1 MSGANGSSGVKVAAA
16 PCSWGVFEKTEDDPL
31 QLPPEAML
39 DQMAAAGY
47 AGTELGPPGYFGDAE
62 QLRSRLGS
70 RGLSLV
76 GAFLPQRFSRVEH
89 AAEDRE
95 WMIGVLDL
103 LAAGRPDDVMPK
115 AVLADASL
123 EPERMRWAGQIPGHP
138 EAALPKERFSVL
150 IDNLH
155 RAGEAARERGFDPVL
170 HFHAGSYVES
180 AAEIHAVFDAL
191 DTSLVGMCLDTGHAL
206 FGGAD
211 PLELL
216 DTYAGCVRHVHVK
229 DCDLSRAAGG
239 RQLGGRAHGGLGPRR
254 LLPAG
259 PRHDRPGRLRGCA
272 QGARLGGLGRHRA
285 GPLPEA
291 GGHAGGAA
299 GPAHGQSPLAR
310 GAGLLRPA
318 GRLPR
323 R

>member
-1 MSGANGSSGVKVAAA
+1 MSGSNGSDGVKVAAA

-31 QLPPEAML
+31 QLQPEQML

-62 QLRSRLGS
+62 QLRSRLAA

-76 GAFLPQRFSRVEH
+76 GAFLPQRFSRAEH

-115 AVLADASL
+115 AVLADASV
-123 EPERMRWAGQIPGHP
+123 EPERMRWAGQIPAHP
-138 EAALPKERFSVL
+138 EAALPKERFGVL

-170 HFHAGSYVES
+170 HFHAGSYIES

-216 DTYAGCVRHVHVK
+216 DSYASCVRHVHVK
-229 DCDLSRAAGG
+229 DCDLSVLRQVAGSG
-239 RQLGGRAHGGLGPRR
+239 GGLMEAWDRSVFCQLGLGTTGLDGFVQALKARAWEGWVVIEQDRFLK
-254 LLPAG
+254 PA
-259 PRHDRPGRLRGCA
+259 DT
-272 QGARLGGLGRHRA
+272 
-285 GPLPEA
+285 PEA
-291 GGHAGGAA
+291 L
-299 GPAHGQSPLAR
+299 LALHTANR
-310 GAGLLRPA
+310 QWLADLGF
-318 GRLPR
+318 
-323 R
+323 

>member
-123 EPERMRWAGQIPGHP
+123 EPERMRWAGQVPGHP

-229 DCDLSRAAGG
+229 DCDLSVLRQVASSGG
-239 RQLGGRAHGGLGPRR
+239 GLMEAWDRGVFCQLGLGTTGLDGFVEALKARAWEGWVVIEQDRFLK
-254 LLPAG
+254 PA
-259 PRHDRPGRLRGCA
+259 DT
-272 QGARLGGLGRHRA
+272 
-285 GPLPEA
+285 PEA
-291 GGHAGGAA
+291 L
-299 GPAHGQSPLAR
+299 LALHTANRRWLAER
-310 GAGLLRPA
+310 GF
-318 GRLPR
+318 
-323 R
+323 

>member
-1 MSGANGSSGVKVAAA
+1 MSGSSGSGGVKVAAA

-31 QLPPEAML
+31 QLQPEHML

-62 QLRSRLGS
+62 QLRSRLRS

-76 GAFLPQRFSRVEH
+76 GAFLPQRFSRAEH

-95 WMIGVLDL
+95 WMMGVLDL

-115 AVLADASL
+115 AVLADASV
-123 EPERMRWAGQIPGHP
+123 EPERMRWAGQIPEHP
-138 EAALPKERFSVL
+138 EAALPRERFGVL

-155 RAGEAARERGFDPVL
+155 RAGEAARQRGFDPVL

-216 DTYAGCVRHVHVK
+216 DSYGDCVRHVHVK
-229 DCDLSRAAGG
+229 DCDRTVLGEVARSGG
-239 RQLGGRAHGGLGPRR
+239 GLMEAWDRGVFCQLGLGTAGLDGFLDGLKARAWEGWVVIEQDRFLK
-254 LLPAG
+254 PA
-259 PRHDRPGRLRGCA
+259 DT
-272 QGARLGGLGRHRA
+272 
-285 GPLPEA
+285 PEA
-291 GGHAGGAA
+291 L
-299 GPAHGQSPLAR
+299 LALHTANRAWLAER
-310 GAGLLRPA
+310 GF
-318 GRLPR
+318 
-323 R
+323 

>member
-1 MSGANGSSGVKVAAA
+1 MSGSNGSGGVKVAAA

-31 QLPPEAML
+31 QLQPQEML

-62 QLRSRLGS
+62 QLRSRLAA

-76 GAFLPQRFSRVEH
+76 GAFLPQRFSRAEH

-95 WMIGVLDL
+95 WMMGVLDL

-115 AVLADASL
+115 AVLADASV
-123 EPERMRWAGQIPGHP
+123 EPERMRWAGQIPTHP
-138 EAALPKERFSVL
+138 EAALPKERFGVL
-150 IDNLH
+150 IDNMH

-216 DTYAGCVRHVHVK
+216 DSYSGCVRHVHVK
-229 DCDLSRAAGG
+229 DCDRTVLGEVARSGG
-239 RQLGGRAHGGLGPRR
+239 GLMEAWDRGVFCQLGLGTAGLDGFLEGLKARDWEGWVVIEQDR
-254 LLPAG
+254 FLKPA
-259 PRHDRPGRLRGCA
+259 DT
-272 QGARLGGLGRHRA
+272 
-285 GPLPEA
+285 PEA
-291 GGHAGGAA
+291 L
-299 GPAHGQSPLAR
+299 LALHTANRAWLAER
-310 GAGLLRPA
+310 GF
-318 GRLPR
+318 
-323 R
+323 

>member
-1 MSGANGSSGVKVAAA
+1 MSDSNGRGVQVAAA
-16 PCSWGVFEKTEDDPL
+16 PVSWGVFEKTEGDPL
-31 QLPPEAML
+31 QLQPEQML
-39 DQMAAAGY
+39 DQMAVAGY
-47 AGTELGPPGYFGDAE
+47 AGTELGPPGYFGDAR
-62 QLRSRLGS
+62 QLRERLGS

-76 GAFLPQRFSRVEH
+76 GAFLPQRFSRAED
-89 AAEDRE
+89 AATDRE

-115 AVLADASL
+115 AVLADASI
-123 EPERMRWAGQIPGHP
+123 EPERMRWAGQIPEHP
-138 EAALPKERFSVL
+138 EAALPQERFAVL

-216 DTYAGCVRHVHVK
+216 ESYADCVRHVHVK
-229 DCDLSRAAGG
+229 DCDLNVLREVSRSGG
-239 RQLGGRAHGGLGPRR
+239 GLMEAWDRGVFCQLGLGTAGLERFIDALKAKAWEGWVVVEQDRF
-254 LLPAG
+254 LKPA
-259 PRHDRPGRLRGCA
+259 DT
-272 QGARLGGLGRHRA
+272 
-285 GPLPEA
+285 PEA
-291 GGHAGGAA
+291 LLELHTANREW
-299 GPAHGQSPLAR
+299 LAR
-310 GAGLLRPA
+310 RGL
-318 GRLPR
+318 
-323 R
+323 

>member
-1 MSGANGSSGVKVAAA
+1 MSGSERSGGVKVAAA

-31 QLPPEAML
+31 QLPPEVML
-39 DQMAAAGY
+39 DQMATAGY

-76 GAFLPQRFSRVEH
+76 GAFLPQRFSRAEH
-89 AAEDRE
+89 ADEDRQ

-115 AVLADASL
+115 AVLADASV
-123 EPERMRWAGQIPGHP
+123 EPERMRWAGQIPEHP
-138 EAALPKERFSVL
+138 EAALPKERFGVL

-216 DTYAGCVRHVHVK
+216 DSYSGCVRHVHVK
-229 DCDLSRAAGG
+229 DCTRVVLGEVARSGG
-239 RQLGGRAHGGLGPRR
+239 GLMEAWDRGVFCQLGLGTAGLDDFLEGLKARDWEGWVVIEQDR
-254 LLPAG
+254 FLKPA
-259 PRHDRPGRLRGCA
+259 DT
-272 QGARLGGLGRHRA
+272 
-285 GPLPEA
+285 PEA
-291 GGHAGGAA
+291 L
-299 GPAHGQSPLAR
+299 LALHTANRAWLAER
-310 GAGLLRPA
+310 GF
-318 GRLPR
+318 
-323 R
+323 